1 VEAGRLMLGD
11 FKRDVT
17 LLTSRLTELRGH
29 L

>member
-11 FKRDVT
+11 FKRDIP
-17 LLTSRLTELRGH
+17 LLSTRLSELRGH